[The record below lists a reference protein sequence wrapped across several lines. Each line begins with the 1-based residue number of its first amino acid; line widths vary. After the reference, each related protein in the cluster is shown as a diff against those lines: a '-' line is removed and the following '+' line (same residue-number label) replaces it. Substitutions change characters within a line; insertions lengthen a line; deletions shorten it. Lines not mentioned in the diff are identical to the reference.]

1 MPFKKLPVPIDFSET
16 FLHALRLA
24 VKVARQGDTHLRLVY
39 VGTIP
44 YVDAGPF
51 GATVP
56 ALLVEAN
63 NEMAAEAKA
72 GLDRVAREEVPAG
85 MPVSTEVRSGFPPE
99 EILEEVAAC
108 HADLIVLG
116 THGRTGLERVLLG
129 SVAERVIRGAKVP
142 VLSTH

>member
-1 MPFKKLPVPIDFSET
+1 MAFTKLLVPIDFSET
-16 FLHALRLA
+16 SLHALRLA
-24 VKVARQGDTHLRLVY
+24 IHVARQGNTRLHLLH

-51 GATVP
+51 GASVP
-56 ALLVEAN
+56 ALLIEAN
-63 NEMAAEAKA
+63 NQMAIEAKV

-99 EILEEVAAC
+99 EILDEADAC
-108 HADLIVLG
+108 EADLIVLG

-129 SVAERVIRGAKVP
+129 SVAERVVRGAKIP
-142 VLSTH
+142 VLTTH